1 MQEAYIVAYGRSAAA
16 KAKQGALFHER
27 PDDVAAKVLQGV
39 LFHERPDDVAAKV
52 LQGVLKRIDGKFN
65 KNMIED
71 VIVGTAFPEGLQGQN
86 IARTIALRTGLSD
99 TVPGQTVNRYCSSGL
114 QTIAIAANQIM
125 AGQGDIL
132 VAGGVE
138 LMSAVPMGGNEPTN
152 NPTLQYDDIGASY
165 PMGLTAENVA
175 SQFDVSRED
184 QDAYA
189 VRSHQ
194 RAYDAQRDGRF
205 KDEIIPI
212 QVNSVEY
219 TNVGPKVHTNIFDQ
233 DEFIRPDTTMEALA
247 KLRTVFKADGTVTA
261 GTSAPLSDGAGFV
274 VLMSGDKVKELGV
287 TPIARFVGYK
297 AVGVDPKIMG
307 IGPAYAIPEV
317 LSLSNL
323 SVEDI
328 DLIELNEAFASQTIA
343 SIKEVGLDISRT
355 NVNGGAIALGH
366 PLGATGAMLTARLL
380 NEMGRRPDSRYG
392 MVTMCIGVGMGA
404 AAIFEYVR

>member
-16 KAKQGALFHER
+16 KAKQGA
-27 PDDVAAKVLQGV
+27 

-86 IARTIALRTGLSD
+86 IARTIALRAGLSD

-219 TNVGPKVHTNIFDQ
+219 TNAGPKVHTNIFDQ

-287 TPIARFVGYK
+287 TPIARFVGFK

-323 SVEDI
+323 SVEYI

>member
-16 KAKQGALFHER
+16 KAKQGA
-27 PDDVAAKVLQGV
+27 

-86 IARTIALRTGLSD
+86 IARTIALRAGLSD

-212 QVNSVEY
+212 RVNSVEY
-219 TNVGPKVHTNIFDQ
+219 TNAGPKVHTNIFDQ

-297 AVGVDPKIMG
+297 SVGVDPKIMG

-328 DLIELNEAFASQTIA
+328 DMIELNEAFASQTIA

>member
-16 KAKQGALFHER
+16 KAKQGA
-27 PDDVAAKVLQGV
+27 

-366 PLGATGAMLTARLL
+366 PLGATGAMLAARLL

>member
-16 KAKQGALFHER
+16 KAKQGA
-27 PDDVAAKVLQGV
+27 

-194 RAYDAQRDGRF
+194 RAYDAQLDGRF

-219 TNVGPKVHTNIFDQ
+219 TNAGPKVHTNIFDQ
-233 DEFIRPDTTMEALA
+233 DEFIRPDTTIEALA

-355 NVNGGAIALGH
+355 NVNGGAMALGH

>member
-16 KAKQGALFHER
+16 KAKQGA
-27 PDDVAAKVLQGV
+27 

-86 IARTIALRTGLSD
+86 IARTIALRAGLSD

-219 TNVGPKVHTNIFDQ
+219 TNAGPKVHTNIFDQ

-287 TPIARFVGYK
+287 TPIARFVGFK

-380 NEMGRRPDSRYG
+380 NEMGRRLDSRYG

>member
-1 MQEAYIVAYGRSAAA
+1 MITMQEAYIVAYGRSAAA
-16 KAKQGALFHER
+16 KAKQGA
-27 PDDVAAKVLQGV
+27 

-86 IARTIALRTGLSD
+86 IARTIALRAGLSD

-165 PMGLTAENVA
+165 PMGLTAENVV

-205 KDEIIPI
+205 NDEIIPI

-219 TNVGPKVHTNIFDQ
+219 TNAGPKVHTNIFDQ

-247 KLRTVFKADGTVTA
+247 KLRTVFKADDTVTA

>member
-1 MQEAYIVAYGRSAAA
+1 MITMQEAYIVAYGRSAAA
-16 KAKQGALFHER
+16 KAKQGA
-27 PDDVAAKVLQGV
+27 

-86 IARTIALRTGLSD
+86 IARTIALLTGLSD

-194 RAYDAQRDGRF
+194 RAYEAQRDGRF
-205 KDEIIPI
+205 NDEIIPI

-219 TNVGPKVHTNIFDQ
+219 TNAGPKVHTNIFDQ

-287 TPIARFVGYK
+287 TPIARFIGYK

>member
-16 KAKQGALFHER
+16 KAKQGA
-27 PDDVAAKVLQGV
+27 

-392 MVTMCIGVGMGA
+392 MVTMCVGVGMGA

>member
-16 KAKQGALFHER
+16 KAKQGA
-27 PDDVAAKVLQGV
+27 

-86 IARTIALRTGLSD
+86 IARTIALRAGLSD

-212 QVNSVEY
+212 RVNSVEY
-219 TNVGPKVHTNIFDQ
+219 TNAGPKVHTNIFDQ

-287 TPIARFVGYK
+287 TPIARFVGFK

>member
-16 KAKQGALFHER
+16 KAKQGA
-27 PDDVAAKVLQGV
+27 

-165 PMGLTAENVA
+165 PMGLTAENLA

-205 KDEIIPI
+205 KNEIIPI

-219 TNVGPKVHTNIFDQ
+219 TNAGPKVHTNIFDQ

>member
-16 KAKQGALFHER
+16 KAK
-27 PDDVAAKVLQGV
+27 QGV

-86 IARTIALRTGLSD
+86 IARTIALRAGLSD

-212 QVNSVEY
+212 RVNSVEY
-219 TNVGPKVHTNIFDQ
+219 TNAGPKVHTNIFDQ

>member
-1 MQEAYIVAYGRSAAA
+1 MITMQEAYIVAYGRSAAA
-16 KAKQGALFHER
+16 KAKQGA
-27 PDDVAAKVLQGV
+27 

-165 PMGLTAENVA
+165 PMGLTAENIA

-219 TNVGPKVHTNIFDQ
+219 TNAGPKVHTNIFDQ

-247 KLRTVFKADGTVTA
+247 KLRTVFKDDGTVTA

>member
-1 MQEAYIVAYGRSAAA
+1 MITMQEAYIVAYGRSAAA
-16 KAKQGALFHER
+16 KAKQGA
-27 PDDVAAKVLQGV
+27 

-138 LMSAVPMGGNEPTN
+138 LMSALPMGGNEPTN

-165 PMGLTAENVA
+165 PMGLTAENIA

-219 TNVGPKVHTNIFDQ
+219 TNAGPKVHTNIFDQ

>member
-1 MQEAYIVAYGRSAAA
+1 MITMQEAYIVAYGRSAAA

-27 PDDVAAKVLQGV
+27 PDDVAAKVLQ
-39 LFHERPDDVAAKV
+39 D
-52 LQGVLKRIDGKFN
+52 VLKRIDGKFN

-175 SQFDVSRED
+175 SQFDVSLED

-205 KDEIIPI
+205 NDEIIPI

-219 TNVGPKVHTNIFDQ
+219 TNAGPKVHTNIFDQ
-233 DEFIRPDTTMEALA
+233 DEFIRPDTTMDALA

-317 LSLSNL
+317 LSLTNL

>member
-16 KAKQGALFHER
+16 KAKQGA
-27 PDDVAAKVLQGV
+27 

-194 RAYDAQRDGRF
+194 RAYDAQLDGRF

-219 TNVGPKVHTNIFDQ
+219 TNAGPKVHTNIFDQ
-233 DEFIRPDTTMEALA
+233 DEFIRPDTTIEALA

-297 AVGVDPKIMG
+297 VVGVDPKIMG

>member
-16 KAKQGALFHER
+16 KAKQGA
-27 PDDVAAKVLQGV
+27 

-233 DEFIRPDTTMEALA
+233 DEFIRPDTMMEALA

>member
-1 MQEAYIVAYGRSAAA
+1 MITMQEAYIVAYGRSAAA
-16 KAKQGALFHER
+16 KAKQGA
-27 PDDVAAKVLQGV
+27 

-86 IARTIALRTGLSD
+86 IARTIALLTGLSD

-194 RAYDAQRDGRF
+194 RAYEAQRDGRF
-205 KDEIIPI
+205 NDEIIPI

-219 TNVGPKVHTNIFDQ
+219 TNAGPKVHTNIFDQ

-328 DLIELNEAFASQTIA
+328 DLIELNEAFASQTIV

>member
-1 MQEAYIVAYGRSAAA
+1 MITMQEAYIVAYGRSAAA
-16 KAKQGALFHER
+16 KAKQGA
-27 PDDVAAKVLQGV
+27 

-323 SVEDI
+323 SVQDI

>member
-1 MQEAYIVAYGRSAAA
+1 
-16 KAKQGALFHER
+16 
-27 PDDVAAKVLQGV
+27 
-39 LFHERPDDVAAKV
+39 
-52 LQGVLKRIDGKFN
+52 
-65 KNMIED
+65 MIED

-165 PMGLTAENVA
+165 PMGLTAENIA

-219 TNVGPKVHTNIFDQ
+219 TNAGPKVHTNIFDQ

-247 KLRTVFKADGTVTA
+247 KLRTVFKVDGTVTA

>member
-27 PDDVAAKVLQGV
+27 PDDVAAQ
-39 LFHERPDDVAAKV
+39 V

-205 KDEIIPI
+205 NDEIIPI

-219 TNVGPKVHTNIFDQ
+219 TNAGPKVHTNIFDQ
-233 DEFIRPDTTMEALA
+233 DEFIRPDTTMDALA

>member
-1 MQEAYIVAYGRSAAA
+1 MITMQEAYIVAYGRSAAA
-16 KAKQGALFHER
+16 KAKQGA
-27 PDDVAAKVLQGV
+27 

-165 PMGLTAENVA
+165 PMGLTAENIA

-219 TNVGPKVHTNIFDQ
+219 TNAGPKVHTNIFDQ

-247 KLRTVFKADGTVTA
+247 KLRTVFKSDGTVTA

>member
-1 MQEAYIVAYGRSAAA
+1 MITMQEAYIVAYGRSAAA
-16 KAKQGALFHER
+16 KAKQGA
-27 PDDVAAKVLQGV
+27 

-194 RAYDAQRDGRF
+194 RAYDAQLDGRF

-219 TNVGPKVHTNIFDQ
+219 TNAGPKVHTNIFDQ
-233 DEFIRPDTTMEALA
+233 DEFIRPDTTIEALA

-380 NEMGRRPDSRYG
+380 NEVGRRPDSRYG

>member
-27 PDDVAAKVLQGV
+27 PDDVATKA
-39 LFHERPDDVAAKV
+39 

-86 IARTIALRTGLSD
+86 IARTIALRAGLSD

-212 QVNSVEY
+212 RVNSVEY
-219 TNVGPKVHTNIFDQ
+219 TNAGPKVHTNIFDQ

>member
-16 KAKQGALFHER
+16 KAKQGA
-27 PDDVAAKVLQGV
+27 

-152 NPTLQYDDIGASY
+152 NPSLQYDDIGASY

-205 KDEIIPI
+205 KDEIISI

-219 TNVGPKVHTNIFDQ
+219 TNAGPKVHTNIFDQ

-274 VLMSGDKVKELGV
+274 VLMSGDKAKELGV

>member
-16 KAKQGALFHER
+16 KAKQGA
-27 PDDVAAKVLQGV
+27 

-86 IARTIALRTGLSD
+86 IARTIALRAGLSD

-212 QVNSVEY
+212 RVNSVEY
-219 TNVGPKVHTNIFDQ
+219 TNAGPKVHTNIFDQ

-307 IGPAYAIPEV
+307 IGPAYEIPEV

>member
-16 KAKQGALFHER
+16 KAKQGA
-27 PDDVAAKVLQGV
+27 

-138 LMSAVPMGGNEPTN
+138 LMSTVPMGGNEPTN

-205 KDEIIPI
+205 KNEIIPI

-219 TNVGPKVHTNIFDQ
+219 TNAGPKIHTNIFDQ

>member
-16 KAKQGALFHER
+16 KAKQGA
-27 PDDVAAKVLQGV
+27 

-86 IARTIALRTGLSD
+86 IARTIALRAGLSD

-219 TNVGPKVHTNIFDQ
+219 TNAGPKVHTNIFDQ

-287 TPIARFVGYK
+287 TPIARFVGFK
-297 AVGVDPKIMG
+297 AVGVDPKFMG

>member
-1 MQEAYIVAYGRSAAA
+1 MITMQEAYIVAYGRSVAA
-16 KAKQGALFHER
+16 KAKQGA
-27 PDDVAAKVLQGV
+27 

-86 IARTIALRTGLSD
+86 IARTIALLTGLSD

-219 TNVGPKVHTNIFDQ
+219 TNAGPKVHTNIFDQ

>member
-16 KAKQGALFHER
+16 KAKQGA
-27 PDDVAAKVLQGV
+27 

-125 AGQGDIL
+125 AGQGDML

-219 TNVGPKVHTNIFDQ
+219 TNAGPKVHTTIFDQ

-274 VLMSGDKVKELGV
+274 VLMSGDKVKELDV

>member
-16 KAKQGALFHER
+16 KAKQGA
-27 PDDVAAKVLQGV
+27 

-114 QTIAIAANQIM
+114 QTIVIAANQIM

>member
-16 KAKQGALFHER
+16 KAKQGA
-27 PDDVAAKVLQGV
+27 

-152 NPTLQYDDIGASY
+152 NPTLQYDDIGPSY

>member
-16 KAKQGALFHER
+16 KAKQGA
-27 PDDVAAKVLQGV
+27 

-86 IARTIALRTGLSD
+86 IARTIALLTGLSD

-194 RAYDAQRDGRF
+194 RAYEAQRDGRF
-205 KDEIIPI
+205 NDEIIPI

-219 TNVGPKVHTNIFDQ
+219 TNAGPKVHTNIFDQ

-261 GTSAPLSDGAGFV
+261 GTSAPLSGGAGFV

>member
-39 LFHERPDDVAAKV
+39 L
-52 LQGVLKRIDGKFN
+52 KRIDGKFN

-71 VIVGTAFPEGLQGQN
+71 VIVGAAFPEGLQGQN

-219 TNVGPKVHTNIFDQ
+219 TNAGPKVHTNIFDQ

-274 VLMSGDKVKELGV
+274 VLMSGDKVKEFDV

>member
-16 KAKQGALFHER
+16 KAKQGA
-27 PDDVAAKVLQGV
+27 

-86 IARTIALRTGLSD
+86 IARTIALLTGLSD

-194 RAYDAQRDGRF
+194 SAYEAQRDGRF
-205 KDEIIPI
+205 NDEIIPI

-219 TNVGPKVHTNIFDQ
+219 TNAGPKVHTNIFDQ

>member
-1 MQEAYIVAYGRSAAA
+1 MITMQEAYIVAYGRSAAA
-16 KAKQGALFHER
+16 KAKQGA
-27 PDDVAAKVLQGV
+27 

-99 TVPGQTVNRYCSSGL
+99 TVSGQTVNRYCSSGL

-125 AGQGDIL
+125 AGQGDML

-219 TNVGPKVHTNIFDQ
+219 TNAGPKVHTNIFDQ

-274 VLMSGDKVKELGV
+274 VLMSGDKVKELDV